1 MSATTSTRQMGRRH
15 SQPMV
20 NPLMKIMDMG
30 RARTDASSL
39 KTATTYTVYFAG
51 GWGIYAALGTG
62 WSGVDSVYFAM
73 TTVVTVGT
81 GDVTP
86 ESDGAKLFTIF
97 FAIFGIGMV
106 GKALGDLAAWF
117 MRKQEQLTQKA
128 AEKML
133 DEAEKLSASAKQAAQ
148 SIKIPDSLQKIGSI
162 RVLPTSSIRLPR
174 LSTSHSA
181 RLPESAS
188 ASGATATASGVTRT
202 PATISK
208 PAAKLLKAASSQF
221 SRAKHYLAM
230 VLPVL
235 VCVLIGLILG
245 ELEGWPVLDSLYW
258 ASITITTIGFGD
270 ISPQTSAGRLFT
282 IFFLPLGVLAVTN
295 TLRVVAEA
303 HLMEKVG
310 ASESSPADM
319 IQKILDLVAENK
331 AAGGDGSLDEGTY
344 VLTML
349 NTMGLV
355 SDDTVVF
362 LRSQFR
368 ILDQDGSGGLD
379 EEDVVLLRAM
389 ISSTSNAVAGGTTAE
404 VNAKV
409 SASEQVGIEDGVK
422 QDIVLESVES

>member
-1 MSATTSTRQMGRRH
+1 
-15 SQPMV
+15 MV

-39 KTATTYTVYFAG
+39 KTAATCTVYFAG

-133 DEAEKLSASAKQAAQ
+133 DEAEKLSASVTQAAQ
-148 SIKIPDSLQKIGSI
+148 SIKIPDSLQNIGS
-162 RVLPTSSIRLPR
+162 PTSSIRLPH

-181 RLPESAS
+181 RLPELVS

-202 PATISK
+202 PATIPK
-208 PAAKLLKAASSQF
+208 PAANLLKAASSQF
-221 SRAKHYLAM
+221 SRAKHYLVM

-235 VCVLIGLILG
+235 VCLLIGLILG

-258 ASITITTIGFGD
+258 ACITITTVGYGD
-270 ISPQTSAGRLFT
+270 ISPQTSAGRLFA

-295 TLRVVAEA
+295 TLRVLAEA

-331 AAGGDGSLDEGTY
+331 AAGGEGSLDESTY

-349 NTMGLV
+349 VNTMGLV

-379 EEDVVLLRAM
+379 EEDVVLLRAR
-389 ISSTSNAVAGGTTAE
+389 ISSTSNAVAGGTTAV

-409 SASEQVGIEDGVK
+409 SASAQQANPVEVGIEDEVK